1 MTEHSIVIFYIY
13 IDIDTTNIDIVV
25 RNSRNKITQLMHHY
39 PETMLVG
46 ESKLYWLNKKDTL
59 RLQSLSETLSK
70 GVQIIVVK
78 FMQTDCPH
86 VPTSVLKLR
95 GQEENRKAAEHK
107 CMS

>member
-59 RLQSLSETLSK
+59 
-70 GVQIIVVK
+70 
-78 FMQTDCPH
+78 
-86 VPTSVLKLR
+86 
-95 GQEENRKAAEHK
+95 KAAITLRDIMKRCANNCCPVYADRLPTCSHISLEVEGTGRE
-107 CMS
+107 